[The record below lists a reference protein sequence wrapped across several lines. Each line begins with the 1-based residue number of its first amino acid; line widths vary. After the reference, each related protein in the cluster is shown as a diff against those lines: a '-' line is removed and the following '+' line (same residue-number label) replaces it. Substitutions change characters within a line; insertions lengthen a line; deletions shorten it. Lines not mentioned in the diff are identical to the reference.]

1 MPTLP
6 TQSFTTIVQNTAA
19 GIQGRAGR
27 LLNFSIGSV
36 FRAIAEG
43 FAGVFLWFQAMV
55 LELLTAIR
63 LSTSTGLDVDTFTA
77 DFMPALPG
85 TTSPR
90 LGAQMAS
97 GQLVFSRLSASTTEL
112 AIPVGAQVET
122 ADHTVSFQ
130 VTADPAYATFNAF
143 FQGYYLAP
151 NLASITVP
159 AAAVVPG
166 AGGNVAAGTITSM
179 QQGITGFDS
188 VTNPAPFVNG
198 ADSESDSALKQ
209 RFSAYIL
216 GLSRGDLYGLEAAI
230 EGTAVTIEY
239 AIVEDYNLDGS
250 YRPAYFYVLADDGS
264 GNPPPSFLQNV
275 ANAVNSVR
283 PLGTQAGVFPPTIIW
298 ANVSMI
304 ITTAPGYDHPTVV
317 AQVAAIVAQAI
328 DGLGLGVNLQWS
340 QLAAWAYG
348 VAGVTNVTAV
358 LLNSQSGDAAS
369 LLTTRPTADGYWQ
382 IPYATVKAQQVL
394 VS

>member
-151 NLASITVP
+151 HLASITVP

-188 VTNPAPFVNG
+188 VTNPAPFV
-198 ADSESDSALKQ
+198 
-209 RFSAYIL
+209 
-216 GLSRGDLYGLEAAI
+216 
-230 EGTAVTIEY
+230 
-239 AIVEDYNLDGS
+239 
-250 YRPAYFYVLADDGS
+250 
-264 GNPPPSFLQNV
+264 
-275 ANAVNSVR
+275 
-283 PLGTQAGVFPPTIIW
+283 
-298 ANVSMI
+298 
-304 ITTAPGYDHPTVV
+304 
-317 AQVAAIVAQAI
+317 
-328 DGLGLGVNLQWS
+328 
-340 QLAAWAYG
+340 
-348 VAGVTNVTAV
+348 
-358 LLNSQSGDAAS
+358 
-369 LLTTRPTADGYWQ
+369 
-382 IPYATVKAQQVL
+382 
-394 VS
+394 